1 LQQKRCCA
9 ADAQVCG
16 QGNNKAKH
24 MEEKHVPV
32 TFCLQV
38 IDLVAMQKEIPLKK
52 ETFINK

>member
-1 LQQKRCCA
+1 
-9 ADAQVCG
+9 
-16 QGNNKAKH
+16 